1 MSNSPKHLYEFGNF
15 RLDTANPGLWRGSEL
30 IGIAPKILETLI
42 LLVERRGEIVSR
54 DELLEKVWQAS
65 FVEEGNINYTISQ
78 LRKILGDKNLIQTVP
93 KRGYRFVGNIEA
105 VHTESVAETL
115 PETLPEIET
124 PTQFEPNPASET
136 KSSKSVANNFTNKI
150 RWTVFAGVLTGFLI
164 LTVVAF
170 QSGNRNS
177 DNISDEKIADEERPE
192 AIEALYIY
200 TRGKMIL
207 DDRDVEKREERAI
220 KEFQQAITLDPT
232 LAVAHAGLAEALVL
246 SAITS
251 SNNKSADF
259 YAKAKIAVEKALRLD
274 ENLAEVFL
282 TRGLIRR
289 NSEWNWR
296 GSEEDYRRAVELKPN
311 YALAHIRYAHLLSAL
326 GRQDEALAEI
336 NAAYLI
342 DPLSEAVLASRFAV
356 LESRGEYAEAISQA
370 EDFLRVNP
378 DNPQASR
385 AYGTFLYHTG
395 NYTKVIEIGEKIL
408 EKNPKRKHFAW
419 LSLLAAAYR
428 KTGQI
433 EKSEAMLAEL
443 EDQSANDSKALYSL
457 AMNYAETDR
466 FDEAI
471 AALEKCF
478 ESREERMVWLKV
490 EPRFA
495 RLRQLP
501 AFQNIIKKMSL

>member
-1 MSNSPKHLYEFGNF
+1 MSNSPKHLYELGNF

-93 KRGYRFVGNIEA
+93 KRGYRFVGNIE
-105 VHTESVAETL
+105 VVQTELV
-115 PETLPEIET
+115 ETLPEIEV
-124 PTQFEPNPASET
+124 PTQFESNPVSET
-136 KSSKSVANNFTNKI
+136 KSSKSVADNFTNKI
-150 RWTVFAGVLTGFLI
+150 RWTVFAGVLIGFLI

-177 DNISDEKIADEERPE
+177 DNISDENIADEERPE
-192 AIEALYIY
+192 AIEALHIY

-207 DDRDVEKREERAI
+207 DDRDAEKREERAI

-246 SAITS
+246 SAISS
-251 SNNKSADF
+251 SNDKSADF
-259 YAKAKIAVEKALRLD
+259 YAKAKIAVEKALSLD

-311 YALAHIRYAHLLSAL
+311 YALAHIRYAQLLSAL
-326 GRQDEALAEI
+326 GRQDEALAEM

-356 LESRGEYAEAISQA
+356 LEARGEFAEAISQA

-378 DNPQASR
+378 DSFQANR

-395 NYTKVIEIGEKIL
+395 NYAKVIEIGEKIL

-419 LSLLAAAYR
+419 LSLLASAYW
-428 KTGQI
+428 KIGQI
-433 EKSEAMLAEL
+433 EKAEAMLAEL
-443 EDQSANDSKALYSL
+443 EDQSANDTKALYSL

-501 AFQNIIKKMSL
+501 AFQNIIKKMNL

>member
-1 MSNSPKHLYEFGNF
+1 MSNSPKYLYDFGNF
-15 RLDTANPGLWRGSEL
+15 RLDTANPGLWRGGEL

-93 KRGYRFVGNIEA
+93 KRGYRFVGNTEV
-105 VHTESVAETL
+105 VHTESVS
-115 PETLPEIET
+115 ETLPEIET
-124 PTQFEPNPASET
+124 PTQFESNPASET
-136 KSSKSVANNFTNKI
+136 KASKSVANNFTNKI
-150 RWTVFAGVLTGFLI
+150 RWTAFAVVLTGFLI

-177 DNISDEKIADEERPE
+177 DNISDEKISNEERPE
-192 AIEALYIY
+192 AIEALPIY

-207 DDRDVEKREERAI
+207 DDRDAEKREERAI

-246 SAITS
+246 SAILTS
-251 SNNKSADF
+251 NDKSADF

-326 GRQDEALAEI
+326 GRQDEALAQI

-342 DPLSEAVLASRFAV
+342 DPLSEAVLTSRFAV

-370 EDFLRVNP
+370 EDFLHVNP
-378 DNPQASR
+378 DNSQANR

-395 NYTKVIEIGEKIL
+395 NYAKVIEIGEKIL

-419 LSLLAAAYR
+419 LSLLASAYR

-433 EKSEAMLAEL
+433 EKAEATLAEL
-443 EDQSANDSKALYSL
+443 EDQSADNTKALYSL
-457 AMNYAETDR
+457 AMNYAEADR
-466 FDEAI
+466 FDDAI
-471 AALEKCF
+471 MALERCF
-478 ESREERMVWLKV
+478 KSREERTVWLKV

-501 AFQNIIKKMSL
+501 AFQSIIKKMNL